1 MEWMTRDHPSFN
13 FEAPFYTS
21 TTYLIV
27 YVKSCEMLHESW
39 KTKQNVMQNARDVMW
54 KLKNQ
59 AKCDGKC
66 KGWDVK
72 VEKPS
77 EMWCKMQGMLC
88 ESWKTKQNVMQNARD
103 VVRKLKNQ
111 AKHEVT
117 KCKECHVKVEKTKQN
132 VMQNARRLVRYECWS
147 KQWPLQNHFL
157 NQLLISSA
165 NTNLRPTICN
175 ALTDFPLILLA
186 LISTER
192 ISISLTLTNA
202 YKLAFK
208 IEDL

>member
-1 MEWMTRDHPSFN
+1 MWCKMQGMW
-13 FEAPFYTS
+13 
-21 TTYLIV
+21 
-27 YVKSCEMLHESW
+27 CESW
-39 KTKQNVMQNARDVMW
+39 KTKRNVMQNARDVVW

-59 AKCDGKC
+59 AKCDAKC
-66 KGWDVK
+66 KRCRVK

-77 EMWCKMQGMLC
+77 KMWGHKMQGMSC
-88 ESWKTKQNVMQNARD
+88 ESWE
-103 VVRKLKNQ
+103 NQ
-111 AKHEVT
+111 AKCEVT

-132 VMQNARRLVRYECWS
+132 VRSQNARNVMWKLRKPSKMRWKMQGDLSRYECWS

-175 ALTDFPLILLA
+175 ALTDFPLVSLA
-186 LISTER
+186 LISAQR
-192 ISISLTLTNA
+192 ISTSLTLTNA

-208 IEDL
+208 IQNL